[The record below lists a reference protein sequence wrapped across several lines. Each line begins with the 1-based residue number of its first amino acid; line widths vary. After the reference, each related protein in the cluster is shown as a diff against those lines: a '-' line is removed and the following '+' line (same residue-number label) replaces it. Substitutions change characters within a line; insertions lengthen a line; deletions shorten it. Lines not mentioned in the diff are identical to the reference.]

1 MSTGEPSSIELT
13 PLLFEPSEP
22 LVARLRALVLAE
34 PQLAAAFLYRRGD
47 ATLAAA
53 DDGAS
58 LNPTVGLLS
67 AHGHIDPQLVDRVVS
82 VVGRI
87 HGRVPSIVGLDRAGL
102 EPVVHVAAPIGAG
115 GDVEAAMAAAIADAV
130 ARTDRDDGEEGGDG
144 DSPDGPRR
152 IAPVLR
158 LALAVADAVLTV
170 PARPPLNGPGRLR
183 ADDQVPVAIIE
194 GPDGP
199 MAAAFTSDLA
209 LLHTRPPVPGAVRIP
224 GKVLASSLPEGVDI
238 ALDPGCALSSA
249 VPARL
254 VSAVGR
260 DAPRGAV

>member
-1 MSTGEPSSIELT
+1 MSTPEPSSIELT

-58 LNPTVGLLS
+58 LTPTVGLLS
-67 AHGHIDPQLVDRVVS
+67 AHGHIDPQLVDRAVS
-82 VVGRI
+82 IVGRI
-87 HGRVPSIVGLDRAGL
+87 HGRDPSIVGLNRAGL

-115 GDVEAAMAAAIADAV
+115 GDVEAAMAAAV
-130 ARTDRDDGEEGGDG
+130 AAAAAGTDQDDEEDVNGGDG
-144 DSPDGPRR
+144 PGGKRR
-152 IAPVLR
+152 IAPMLR
-158 LALAVADAVLTV
+158 LALAVADAVLTL
-170 PARPPLNGPGRLR
+170 PARPPLTGPGRLR
-183 ADDQVPVAIIE
+183 PDDQVPLAVID

-224 GKVLASSLPEGVDI
+224 GKVLAASLPEGVDI

-260 DAPRGAV
+260 DAPRGAG